1 MTATASLRVEAK
13 PIAPQWIRQLAN
25 AKSEL
30 MGNAHFEVEVVGAP
44 TPVVSFYKN
53 GTQITESSKY
63 NLKSAGNVHSLD
75 INCCTEADVC
85 QYTCTAK
92 NSAGSTMTSAQLSIV
107 EAYDMQYEQPAA
119 EQSGKLTFIVVYY
132 SKQASAEQYTNLSP
146 ALRTLIHS
154 SLSSIQMMTHPG

>member
-119 EQSGKLTFIVVYY
+119 EQSGKLSFYVVDIIA
-132 SKQASAEQYTNLSP
+132 SKQVQSNT
-146 ALRTLIHS
+146 RTYLLHCE
-154 SLSSIQMMTHPG
+154 LSSIHPFLMMTHPG